1 MYFINLISLVLLK
14 KNSNIVC
21 AQEVWISSFAS
32 PFLWVVR
39 FCNIPL
45 WLVIEDYDVVFISKK
60 HKERGKIRDTVYLDC
75 NSCSLNE
82 ASTVF
87 QGERRNYILTPFFN
101 KNKPQIDKQTSFSSR
116 ILKPLILFKNT
127 KASEINL
134 RFDSEGSSFNSLKDC
149 I

>member
-1 MYFINLISLVLLK
+1 M
-14 KNSNIVC
+14 
-21 AQEVWISSFAS
+21 
-32 PFLWVVR
+32 PPGLW
-39 FCNIPL
+39 
-45 WLVIEDYDVVFISKK
+45 
-60 HKERGKIRDTVYLDC
+60 
-75 NSCSLNE
+75 SLNE

-127 KASEINL
+127 KASQINL